1 MEVPCVKRNV
11 IGSVNAVTSA
21 DMALAGIVSRIPP
34 DEVIDAMRTIGAHM
48 PLEVRETGIGGLAGT
63 KRGQEI
69 AEELKTKKAAD

>member
-1 MEVPCVKRNV
+1 MPCVKRNV